1 MIAKLNRRYLIIA
14 VLGLALLIVLAVAPT
29 YNIIQSG
36 STWSKEPDGYGA
48 WFEYM
53 EQRGAPIER
62 WQRPIGE
69 LLKEAKKRENSDA
82 PATIVRIFPP
92 SVPPHNIELSDWI
105 KRGDRVVVLSRS
117 QPVQAAIFETRF
129 DTDVGEVLIETRSR
143 NDYEDV
149 ESILSDEY
157 GSVVWKEDFA
167 AYIDPEDESAATAGD
182 YIQSTVPY
190 LAANAY
196 LGEPGNFAFL
206 AELVESG
213 GPIYVDEYLHGYRDA
228 DVVVEEVAG
237 TWFDYLAQTP
247 LQVVVLQSAIILLIT
262 IIAQNRR
269 MGLARS
275 LKPEPVNNSEAY
287 IMALA
292 GVLNKAN
299 SQDFLIKTLVKA
311 EQKALQR
318 SLGLGE
324 VPVPLNV
331 LKTAWQQTTGRS
343 PAELNIL
350 TAKPRG
356 NTAIQ
361 QWLKRIQQLHLR
373 ANQPIKAS
381 QRPQPEQDS

>member
-1 MIAKLNRRYLIIA
+1 MIAKLNRRYLLIA
-14 VLGLALLIVLAVAPT
+14 ALGLVLLIILAVAPT

-62 WQRPIGE
+62 WQRPIPE
-69 LLKEAKKRENSDA
+69 LVEEVEERENSDM

-92 SVPPHNIELSDWI
+92 SVPPHAIELSDWI

-117 QPVQAAIFETRF
+117 QPVNAAVFETRF
-129 DTDVGEVLIETRSR
+129 DTDVGEVLVETRRR
-143 NDYEDV
+143 NDYKGVD
-149 ESILSDEY
+149 SILSDEY
-157 GSVVWKEDFA
+157 GSVVWKEDVA
-167 AYIDPEDESAATAGD
+167 AYIEPEDESAATAGD
-182 YIQSTVPY
+182 YIHSTVPY

-196 LGEPGNFAFL
+196 LDEPGNFAFL
-206 AELVESG
+206 AELVGATG

-247 LQVVVLQSAIILLIT
+247 LKVVALQSAIIVLIVV
-262 IIAQNRR
+262 IAQNRR

-287 IMALA
+287 ITALA

-299 SQDFLIKTLVKA
+299 SQDFLIETLTKA

-373 ANQPIKAS
+373 AS